1 MVSCHSVAT
10 PEALVEETVDKA
22 DDSVKRQ
29 NYLRYLDV
37 KGEREKPQPVVVQ
50 RIDHICQFDALI
62 RAEAAK
68 IGWDWRMLASLIYQE
83 SHFKPDLVNEK
94 GAFGLMQLMPV
105 TMEKY
110 GIDYNSSVE
119 DQLAAAGKL
128 LQFFERELPESIADS
143 LERGNFMLACYN
155 GGLGHILK
163 ARTKAEQHG
172 KNPDVWFGNV
182 EDYVHKQ
189 TYYFVREITKRYS
202 HYKTVIE

>member
-119 DQLAAAGKL
+119 EQLAAAGKL

-143 LERGNFMLACYN
+143 LERGNFILACYN

-163 ARTKAEQHG
+163 ARTKAEQQG

>member
-105 TMEKY
+105 TLEKY

-119 DQLAAAGKL
+119 EQLAAAGKL

-143 LERGNFMLACYN
+143 LERGNFILACYN

-163 ARTKAEQHG
+163 ARTKAEQQG
-172 KNPDVWFGNV
+172 KNPDVWFGKV

>member
-119 DQLAAAGKL
+119 EQLAAAGKL
-128 LQFFERELPESIADS
+128 LLFFERELSEIIADS

>member
-68 IGWDWRMLASLIYQE
+68 IGWDWKMLASLIYQE

-119 DQLAAAGKL
+119 EQLAAAGKL
-128 LQFFERELPESIADS
+128 LLFFERELSEIIADS